1 MKISTK
7 QSFYTPIK
15 IGLLIVVL
23 VFFLFTLHGILT
35 LAWIGEWE
43 GLETST
49 SFWIFI
55 TDISSAIGLV
65 FRFIGSLVAA
75 GTVIFYFV
83 KKGISRSREYRL
95 IKIILILEAIYW
107 FTFITSGIW
116 GITPLIDS
124 FFSEPFSTYGLIF
137 LISMGIPC
145 LFESIFLPIALF
157 KIIFKLNPNLTKK
170 GAIKWGLIAGSGYIF
185 VWWFNNAGLWITT
198 VMVKGIEYL
207 TIFPANLL
215 SFVFTIFGLLLL
227 GVFSAFFYKRS
238 IGAEDLDQLKLKTI
252 GLIII
257 IAGFYFLWNYLTWI
271 FFGKP
276 EMWSDWYAW
285 FLGHNLD
292 LWALSLP
299 LLGIAI
305 LFKEPS

>member
-1 MKISTK
+1 MNISTK

-43 GLETST
+43 GLENST

-65 FRFIGSLVAA
+65 FRLIASLVAA
-75 GTVIFYFV
+75 GAVIFYFV
-83 KKGISRSREYRL
+83 KKGISRSRVYRL

-116 GITPLIDS
+116 GVTPIIDS
-124 FFSEPFSTYGLIF
+124 FFGEPFNIYGLIF

-145 LFESIFLPIALF
+145 LFESIFLPIALS
-157 KIIFKLNPNLTKK
+157 KIILKMNLTLTKK

-185 VWWFNNAGLWITT
+185 VWWLNNSGLWLTT
-198 VMVKGIEYL
+198 IMIKGIEYL

-215 SFVFTIFGLLLL
+215 SFVFTIFGLFVL
-227 GVFSAFFYKRS
+227 GVFSAFFSKRS
-238 IGAEDLDQLKLKTI
+238 IGAENLDQLKLKTI

-257 IAGFYFLWNYLTWI
+257 IVGLYFLWNYLTWI
-271 FFGKP
+271 LFGNP

-292 LWALSLP
+292 LWAMSLP

-305 LFKEPS
+305 LLKESS